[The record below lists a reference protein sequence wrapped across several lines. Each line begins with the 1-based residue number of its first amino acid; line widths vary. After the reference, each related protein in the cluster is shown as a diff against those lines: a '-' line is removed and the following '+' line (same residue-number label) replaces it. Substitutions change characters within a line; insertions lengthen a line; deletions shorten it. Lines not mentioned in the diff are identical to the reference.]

1 MSQFDIYRNTGINQ
15 LTIPYVLV
23 VQSSLF
29 AKSRRRVVV
38 PLVSA
43 EALGKVAQL
52 PQSIVNPVFEVEGR
66 PVVLNPLE
74 IVSVP
79 LEALGECVGSLAAE
93 SDTVVAA
100 LDALFPR
107 AWH

>member
-1 MSQFDIYRNTGINQ
+1 VSQFGIHRNTGKSQGLIR
-15 LTIPYVLV
+15 YVLV

-38 PLVSA
+38 QLVSA
-43 EALGKVAQL
+43 ETLGMVAQL
-52 PQSIVNPVFEVEGR
+52 PSSAVNPVFEVEGV

-79 LEALGECVGSLAAE
+79 VEALDE
-93 SDTVVAA
+93 
-100 LDALFPR
+100 LFSR
-107 AWH
+107 AWS